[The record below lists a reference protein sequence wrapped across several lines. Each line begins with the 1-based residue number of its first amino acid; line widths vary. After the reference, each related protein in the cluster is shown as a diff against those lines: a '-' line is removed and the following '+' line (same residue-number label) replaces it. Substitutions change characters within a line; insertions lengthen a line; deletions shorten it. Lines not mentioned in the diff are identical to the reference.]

1 MKVRTAAVA
10 ALALAAGMACS
21 SVAFADITGKVN
33 LDGKAP
39 EMKDIDMVAV
49 PDCAK
54 LHPDPVPEQTVV
66 ADDKGLATYATMAAT
81 SSGFA
86 NRLMSDVGR
95 TF

>member
-39 EMKDIDMVAV
+39 
-49 PDCAK
+49 
-54 LHPDPVPEQTVV
+54 
-66 ADDKGLATYATMAAT
+66 
-81 SSGFA
+81 
-86 NRLMSDVGR
+86 R
-95 TF
+95 